1 MRRLFSLTTAA
12 LLLSGVAAFAQTGL
26 GPIYRALQQQGFTQ
40 MQTYR
45 EQNRLRVVAQRG
57 EDLRQL
63 VYDAR
68 TGTLLW
74 DSMNPD
80 RDRTQDRIYLK
91 TRDQLRTQ
99 DQLLLR
105 DQDMTQDQDM
115 TRDQDRTRDPAS
127 H

>member
-1 MRRLFSLTTAA
+1 
-12 LLLSGVAAFAQTGL
+12 
-26 GPIYRALQQQGFTQ
+26 

-105 DQDMTQDQDM
+105 DQDMT
-115 TRDQDRTRDPAS
+115 RDQDRTRDPAS